1 MEEELRDTHLRQ
13 SYFQCFYHYSLDSN
27 AINKKIF
34 WPNFCHVLVHWLE
47 DGTLLPCYLHQTLF
61 MEGVLLPLKKNHN
74 KFWFTK
80 NNYRNLYQIMLR
92 V

>member
-13 SYFQCFYHYSLDSN
+13 SYFQCFYHYSQDSN

-47 DGTLLPCYLHQTLF
+47 DGTLPCYLHQTLL
-61 MEGVLLPLKKNHN
+61 MDGVLLPLKKTHN

-80 NNYRNLYQIMLR
+80 NNYRNLYQIMLS